1 MAMKAIK
8 ATKAAAPP
16 KAMKAAKAKTYWW
29 SIDTRCVRQV
39 ELKNTYVGKVNRIEV
54 FKCLADGARV
64 VKGK

>member
-1 MAMKAIK
+1 ME
-8 ATKAAAPP
+8 
-16 KAMKAAKAKTYWW
+16 AAKANTYWW

-39 ELKNTYVGKVNRIEV
+39 ELKITYVGKIKRIKV